1 MSIDLIRSQNIK
13 IYNFAARKLE
23 FSKNRILVIAIINFL
38 DFIVEGSRVKP
49 ILGEIRLVLQIE
61 CHRKNRGTLEQLEG
75 QRTGNINNK
84 DGAMELFRPGRK
96 GLW

>member
-23 FSKNRILVIAIINFL
+23 FLKNRILVIVIINFL

-61 CHRKNRGTLEQLEG
+61 CHRKNRGTLEQLQG
-75 QRTGNINNK
+75 QVI
-84 DGAMELFRPGRK
+84 
-96 GLW
+96 